1 MIDYLKEKYNA
12 FSIFPYG
19 STVYKNKKPEDQD
32 FIIVSDKN
40 YFQESFEI
48 NGIKY
53 EISNYNKE
61 QFFKLINDHEI
72 AVLECIKIN
81 HSSKYVN
88 KEIEDFILDFKI
100 VKEQLR
106 ESISAKSSNS
116 YVKAKKKLIIE
127 EDFNVNISLKSLW
140 HSFRMLD
147 FGIQIVKN
155 NEIDPTSSNELYEK
169 IVKDYLLN
177 NNDWDKIHS
186 KYKPEYN
193 SLLSKFK
200 EVCPKKK
207 NSLNSS
213 LK

>member
-1 MIDYLKEKYNA
+1 MIEYLKEKYNA
-12 FSIFPYG
+12 LAVFPYG

-32 FIIVSDKN
+32 FIIISDKE
-40 YFQESFEI
+40 YFQEAFEI

-72 AVLECIKIN
+72 AFLECIKIN
-81 HSSKYVN
+81 HNSKYVN
-88 KEIEDFILDFKI
+88 KEIEDFISNFKI
-100 VKEQLR
+100 IKEQLR
-106 ESISAKSSNS
+106 ESISSKSSNS
-116 YVKAKKKLIIE
+116 YVKAKKKLIVE
-127 EDFNVNISLKSLW
+127 EDFNINVSLKSLW

-155 NEIDPTSSNELYEK
+155 DEIDPKSSNELYER
-169 IVKDYLLN
+169 IVKDYLLS

-193 SLLSKFK
+193 NLLSKFK

-207 NSLNSS
+207 SLLNSS
-213 LK
+213 IK